1 MIISMQER
9 KVNLSPE
16 SQSENCDRCDYR
28 LNNVSVSDTTKQE
41 CLIPY
46 VWECFVLKQLKDI

>member
-1 MIISMQER
+1 MQEQ

-28 LNNVSVSDTTKQE
+28 LNNVSVSDMTKQE